1 MQKEKLRIDHL
12 EYIVKFIEEFTCG
25 YHFIL
30 EYGNDHVDD
39 LNQSEFFSSITITVT
54 ADFGIF
60 STTVTCDLPI
70 SGAILINS
78 ELRNTNLKFV
88 ERRTCVD
95 RII

>member
-12 EYIVKFIEEFTCG
+12 EYIVKFIDEFTCG
-25 YHFIL
+25 YVFML

-54 ADFGIF
+54 ADFGTF

-70 SGAILINS
+70 TGAILINS
-78 ELRNTNLKFV
+78 ELRNRNLKLI
-88 ERRTCVD
+88 ERSACYD